1 MRRLQIGLALSFGVL
16 LMPLAEGRAQTAPAT
31 PAAPAASVAPA
42 APAATVA
49 PAAAAAT
56 VAPPPAMEP
65 RALEILKASCAVL
78 GKAKAMSF
86 DALTTF
92 EKYARNGQPLFYNTL
107 NRVTM
112 QRPNKLR
119 VVTPGDGTPDAFY
132 YDGKQIMAYVPRD
145 NLVAIAE
152 APPTIDA
159 MVDAAQGM
167 AGIYFPWVD
176 NVLSDPCKGFE
187 EHKLTSAFVIGQSRL
202 IGDTL
207 TDMVAIASPTVQAQ
221 IWFGAKDRLPRMV
234 KLVYPKEPAQ
244 VLYQTEYSNWR
255 LLDRVPATIFTDAKA
270 AKAHRIPFAP
280 PGLHTPAKRN

>member
-1 MRRLQIGLALSFGVL
+1 MSRLHIGMAMSLGLLLA
-16 LMPLAEGRAQTAPAT
+16 PLADGQAQTAPAT
-31 PAAPAASVAPA
+31 PAAPAASATAPG
-42 APAATVA
+42 
-49 PAAAAAT
+49 
-56 VAPPPAMEP
+56 APPPAMEP

-92 EKYARNGQPLFYNTL
+92 EKYARNGQPLFYTSL

-112 QRPNKLR
+112 QRPDKLR
-119 VVTPGDGTPDAFY
+119 VITPGDGTPDEFY
-132 YDGKQIMAYVPRD
+132 YNGKQMMAYVPKD
-145 NLVAIAE
+145 NLVAIAD
-152 APPTIDA
+152 APATIDA

-176 NVLSDPCKGFE
+176 VVLSDPCKGFE

-202 IGDTL
+202 IGGTL
-207 TDMVAIASPTVQAQ
+207 TDMVAVASPTVQAQ

-255 LLDRVPATIFTDAKA
+255 LLDRVASGTFGNPKA
-270 AKAHRIPFAP
+270 AKGHRIPFAP
-280 PGLHTPAKRN
+280 PGLRAPAARN